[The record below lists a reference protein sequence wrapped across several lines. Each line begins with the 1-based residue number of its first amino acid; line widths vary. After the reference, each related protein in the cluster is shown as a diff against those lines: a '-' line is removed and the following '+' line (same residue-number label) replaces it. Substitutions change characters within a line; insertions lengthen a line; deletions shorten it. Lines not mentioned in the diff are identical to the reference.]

1 MTNSLWDLMIALL
14 YYFIILWSKYNACQQ
29 GIGLGMHV
37 AIYTVELYYYWSTW
51 AGAQILFL
59 AYRQP

>member
-1 MTNSLWDLMIALL
+1 MMNSLWDLMIALL

-51 AGAQILFL
+51 AGAQILF
-59 AYRQP
+59 